1 MPISENNNISVYR
14 YIYVESQL
22 LYFVMILHSELMIKT
37 DKIRFK
43 QIIDNIDQV
52 KVKQASSKTLIFLLP
67 SISLCISNY

>member
-1 MPISENNNISVYR
+1 MPICENNNRSV

-22 LYFVMILHSELMIKT
+22 LSFVILHSELMIKT

-52 KVKQASSKTLIFLLP
+52 KVKT
-67 SISLCISNY
+67 SIV

>member
-1 MPISENNNISVYR
+1 MPICENNNISVYR

-22 LYFVMILHSELMIKT
+22 LSFVMILHSELMIKT

-52 KVKQASSKTLIFLLP
+52 KVKT
-67 SISLCISNY
+67 SIV